1 MVLTFKDYQSN
12 DIDFNELGQI
22 NESHQYED
30 SICSVM
36 DKLAFYVK
44 RSVALETSNLNES
57 AKRAYNKDIRLNRD
71 ERIAAACIFN
81 EMLRK
86 YKENMREELSV
97 YESIINYG
105 SLLEEGVEVDFDKF
119 IGTIL
124 NEKFGENTSAFRTK
138 FKELFQKGKKGL
150 ANASKAVID
159 GAKTSQQRVWR
170 S

>member
-71 ERIAAACIFN
+71 ERIAVACIFN

-86 YKENMREELSV
+86 YKENMREELYV
-97 YESIINYG
+97 YECIINHG
-105 SLLEEGVEVDFDKF
+105 
-119 IGTIL
+119 
-124 NEKFGENTSAFRTK
+124 
-138 FKELFQKGKKGL
+138 
-150 ANASKAVID
+150 
-159 GAKTSQQRVWR
+159 
-170 S
+170 